1 MVLKIETFKIG
12 IMLIP
17 NDRKDMLVRIQLTLQ
32 NLIFL
37 RKKECF

>member
-32 NLIFL
+32 NLILL
-37 RKKECF
+37 RKKECS